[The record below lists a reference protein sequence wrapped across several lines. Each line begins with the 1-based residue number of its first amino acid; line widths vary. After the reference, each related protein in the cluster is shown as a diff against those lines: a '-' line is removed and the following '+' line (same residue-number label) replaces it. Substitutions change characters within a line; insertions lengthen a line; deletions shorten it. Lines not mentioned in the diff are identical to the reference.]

1 MDAMEILSTPVR
13 ADFEDYPAW
22 HFDSKGVFSVKSAY
36 KLFMNMQNK
45 ELSTSSGTN
54 HENKFW
60 KDLWDLPCLPKVKQ
74 FMWRL
79 AHNSLPLRV
88 NIEKRNIPCDT
99 LCVCRKRLDED
110 GAHLFLKC
118 KEAKEVWR
126 MLNIGDIRERLC
138 VMETAGDVIQEILKL
153 NDEQKIL
160 CSCLLWRSWLRR
172 NKINVEGKKIALTD
186 LVGQV
191 KYWANESKQCLEK
204 QKADRVTEENV
215 GWQKP
220 EGEAVKFN
228 CDGAFRSDTRTRG

>member
-1 MDAMEILSTPVR
+1 MHKSATKCNETLGKRCKNEHGASKIIDTFETYHPVR

-22 HFDSKGVFSVKSAY
+22 HFDSKGAFSVKSAY

-99 LCVCRKRLDED
+99 LCVCCKRLDED

-126 MLNIGDIRERLC
+126 MLNIGDI
-138 VMETAGDVIQEILKL
+138 
-153 NDEQKIL
+153 
-160 CSCLLWRSWLRR
+160 
-172 NKINVEGKKIALTD
+172 
-186 LVGQV
+186 
-191 KYWANESKQCLEK
+191 
-204 QKADRVTEENV
+204 
-215 GWQKP
+215 
-220 EGEAVKFN
+220 
-228 CDGAFRSDTRTRG
+228 